1 LANKRIPMRHLVEIL
16 RRFKEEKQGVRAIS
30 RALDLSP
37 TTVAR
42 YLKHADSLPWPLP
55 DNISLEKALGIKQGR
70 PPARKPEPDWGRIGL
85 ELRSHKGVTL
95 QLLWEEYRERDPQGY
110 SYSQFC
116 ARYRQFQKS
125 ADLVM
130 RQEYRAGEVTFVDF
144 AGCTVP
150 IRDPRTGETVF
161 EAQIFVGV
169 LGCSHYTYCE
179 AVPSQ
184 ALTHWISVHVRMF
197 EFFGGCSE
205 LLTPDNLKSGV
216 SQADRYEPLLNDTYR
231 EMAHHYRTTVLT
243 ARVRRPR
250 DKSRAE
256 LGVQVVTRWVLAV
269 LRKRRFFS
277 LEELN
282 AAIRPLLT
290 RLNER
295 PFKKLEGSRSSLF
308 RSLDQPA
315 LIPLPMG
322 RYECAEWKNARV
334 HLDYHVEL
342 LGAFYSVPYQ
352 LVRQEVSL
360 RWTDTV
366 VEIFHGNERVAS
378 HSRAHRK
385 GEKRTEPLHMPST
398 HRVKGDW
405 TPERFQRWGASIGPE
420 TSQVIMEILS
430 RAPHPEQAFRSCLG
444 ILHLSGRFGP
454 ESLEAACRKARTL
467 QSVSYRSI
475 HLLLKNREFLGAK
488 SPSAT
493 EVREAL
499 PHDNLR
505 GPSYYRADS
514 DPGPLT
520 KGVSAC

>member
-1 LANKRIPMRHLVEIL
+1 MRHLVEIL

-42 YLKHADSLPWPLP
+42 YLKHADSLPCPLP

-95 QLLWEEYRERDPQGY
+95 QLLREEYRERDPQGY

-216 SQADRYEPLLNDTYR
+216 RQADRYDPLLNDTYR
-231 EMAHHYRTTVLT
+231 EMAHHYRTTILT

-256 LGVQVVTRWVLAV
+256 LGVQVVTRWVLAI

-295 PFKKLEGSRSSLF
+295 PFKKLKGSRSSLF

-322 RYECAEWKNARV
+322 RYECAEWKNAQV

-342 LGAFYSVPYQ
+342 LGAFYSVP
-352 LVRQEVSL
+352 LSIGSAGGEPPVDRH
-360 RWTDTV
+360 RR
-366 VEIFHGNERVAS
+366 GNLPR
-378 HSRAHRK
+378 
-385 GEKRTEPLHMPST
+385 KRTGGQPFPGSPQRGKT
-398 HRVKGDW
+398 HRAPSHAQHPPGQGRLDSGALPAVGGLYRSRDQPGNYGNPHPGSPSGTGLSKLPGHPPSVRALW
-405 TPERFQRWGASIGPE
+405 PGISRGGLPEGPHPPER
-420 TSQVIMEILS
+420 
-430 RAPHPEQAFRSCLG
+430 
-444 ILHLSGRFGP
+444 LH
-454 ESLEAACRKARTL
+454 
-467 QSVSYRSI
+467 RSI
-475 HLLLKNREFLGAK
+475 HLLLKNRDFLGAK

-520 KGVSAC
+520 KRVSAC